1 MTIFRLIAVM
11 ALFSAPSYAAV
22 HQHGVGTLQVLQAGK
37 DWQFV
42 LQLPAFDVLGFEHT
56 PQTEAQ
62 LSAVAASRNTFDD
75 FHALFTL
82 DKKCSVV
89 ETVVEVPTI
98 FTAAATHEHEHEHE
112 HEEHS
117 HENDKHEDFRA
128 AYLLKC
134 ANGINKATFNGFA
147 IWQALHTVNAHWVT
161 MNQQSAVKLSGN
173 QAVIRF

>member
-42 LQLPAFDVLGFEHT
+42 LQLPASDVLGFEHT

-98 FTAAATHEHEHEHE
+98 LTAATTHEHEEL
-112 HEEHS
+112 S
-117 HENDKHEDFRA
+117 HDNNTHEDFRA
-128 AYLLKC
+128 VYLLKC
-134 ANGINKATFNGFA
+134 ANGINTATFNGFA

>member
-1 MTIFRLIAVM
+1 MTIFRLIAVR

-42 LQLPAFDVLGFEHT
+42 LQLPASDVLGFEHT

-62 LSAVAASRNTFDD
+62 HSAIAASRNTFDD

-98 FTAAATHEHEHEHE
+98 LTAATTHEHEHEHE
-112 HEEHS
+112 ELS
-117 HENDKHEDFRA
+117 HDNNTHEDFRA
-128 AYLLKC
+128 VYLLKC
-134 ANGINKATFNGFA
+134 ANGINTATFNGFA
-147 IWQALHTVNAHWVT
+147 IWQALHTVNTHWVT

>member
-42 LQLPAFDVLGFEHT
+42 LQLPASDVLGFEHT
-56 PQTEAQ
+56 AQTEAQ

-89 ETVVEVPTI
+89 EMVVEVPTI
-98 FTAAATHEHEHEHE
+98 FTAAATHEHE
-112 HEEHS
+112 EHS
-117 HENDKHEDFRA
+117 HDNDKHEDFRA

-147 IWQALHTVNAHWVT
+147 IFQALHTVNAHWVT

>member
-1 MTIFRLIAVM
+1 MTVLRLIAVM

-37 DWQFV
+37 DWQFF
-42 LQLPAFDVLGFEHT
+42 LQLPASDVLGFEHT
-56 PQTEAQ
+56 PQTKAQ
-62 LSAVAASRNTFDD
+62 HSAVAASRNAFDD

-82 DKKCSVV
+82 DEKCSVV

-98 FTAAATHEHEHEHE
+98 LTAATTHEHEER
-112 HEEHS
+112 S
-117 HENDKHEDFRA
+117 HDNNTHEDFRA

-134 ANGINKATFNGFA
+134 ESGISQATFNGFA

-161 MNQQSAVKLSGN
+161 VNQQSAVRLSGN

>member
-1 MTIFRLIAVM
+1 MTILRLIAVM
-11 ALFSAPSYAAV
+11 GLFSAPSYAAV

-42 LQLPAFDVLGFEHT
+42 LQLPASDVLGFEHT

-62 LSAVAASRNTFDD
+62 HSAVAASRNTFDD

-98 FTAAATHEHEHEHE
+98 FTAAATHEHEEHR
-112 HEEHS
+112 

-134 ANGINKATFNGFA
+134 ADSINKATFNGFE

-161 MNQQSAVKLSGN
+161 VNQQNSVRLSGN